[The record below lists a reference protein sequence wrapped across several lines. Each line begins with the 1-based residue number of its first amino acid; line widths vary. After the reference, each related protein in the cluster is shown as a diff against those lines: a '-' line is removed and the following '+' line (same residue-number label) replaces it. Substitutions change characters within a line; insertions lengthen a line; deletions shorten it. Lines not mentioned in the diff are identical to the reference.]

1 MAVAWTTGMLSVKMP
16 AFVPRFLRF
25 IVKRNMCNLRETEY
39 LMWHDVTDFLCFFP
53 KKNPLNWILA
63 GIFMFIPHKFEGI
76 SCFFRRSVDPH
87 TFSGKDW
94 SFRWSHEY
102 LYPGW
107 KNMEFT
113 WIFGWF
119 QVPTLEMLLTSEMY
133 LGHSNIHPAG
143 GCKNKC
149 FFFVR
154 PSFRGVQRVTSI
166 KLWYGGPYTYGY
178 MALSENWI
186 QIPPQNMDI

>member
-1 MAVAWTTGMLSVKMP
+1 MQFTGNRIFDVTWCD
-16 AFVPRFLRF
+16 RFL
-25 IVKRNMCNLRETEY
+25 V
-39 LMWHDVTDFLCFFP
+39 FLP
-53 KKNPLNWILA
+53 KEKSVELNSSRYFHVYPSQIWGHLL
-63 GIFMFIPHKFEGI
+63 
-76 SCFFRRSVDPH
+76 FFRRSVDPH